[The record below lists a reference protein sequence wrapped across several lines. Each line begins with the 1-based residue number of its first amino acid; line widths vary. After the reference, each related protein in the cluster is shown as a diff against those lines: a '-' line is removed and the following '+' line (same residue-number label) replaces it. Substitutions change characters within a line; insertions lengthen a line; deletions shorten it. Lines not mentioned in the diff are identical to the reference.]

1 MLQRRLPD
9 IRRIVGMALR
19 YPRERGGCRRRW
31 LLSRC
36 PLLGQVLSEALRGLL
51 LGEVPVLVG
60 KLPPRANLGHVPEL
74 GVAVRLGNHE
84 VTIKTNGLVASAE

>member
-1 MLQRRLPD
+1 MLKRRLPD
-9 IRRIVGMALR
+9 IRRIVAIILR
-19 YPRERGGCRRRW
+19 YRRVRAG
-31 LLSRC
+31 LSSSLALVGY
-36 PLLGQVLSEALRGLL
+36 PLLGQAWPEALRGLL

-84 VTIKTNGLVASAE
+84 VPIKTNGLVASAE